1 VLSLFNSR
9 ERTIMNDM
17 KSTTETELKVRRQ
30 MKTLTKDDYYNLRV
44 MTANYC
50 YPKFFSH
57 YKSNKIIKINLDAP
71 PPPPSLSLNESR
83 ADLDYFIKVLF
94 DLRTPNPDLNAYRD
108 ELFVDHYFNYSIDNL
123 VAFIEKH
130 SVVNKEAM
138 MISMISYEKY
148 VSLQKESA

>member
-1 VLSLFNSR
+1 
-9 ERTIMNDM
+9 MNNA
-17 KSTTETELKVRRQ
+17 K
-30 MKTLTKDDYYNLRV
+30 N
-44 MTANYC
+44 
-50 YPKFFSH
+50 
-57 YKSNKIIKINLDAP
+57 AP
-71 PPPPSLSLNESR
+71 PPPPSPSLNESR